1 MKESRIYFE
10 ENKIDKKELIELR
23 IKNRLERLDKIKNLS
38 KKISKDIITDEI
50 NLSTDEVEDFLNLLS
65 IDLKNLL
72 KPTSA
77 EIFLQEHEKMRK
89 RQEFLEDEKT
99 SRILKRK
106 I

>member
-1 MKESRIYFE
+1 MKENRIYFE

-38 KKISKDIITDEI
+38 KKISKDIIIDEI

-89 RQEFLEDEKT
+89 RQEFLKEKFNH
-99 SRILKRK
+99 L
-106 I
+106 